1 MKKVITAVIT
11 VVMAV
16 SMVLAMTACGATPE
30 EKLKSFIESETFQ
43 SQIDS
48 YKSSFGSTLDVD
60 VKADENK
67 LIYEFT
73 YKSQIEDDDVEVMK
87 EQLDTTF
94 EANAATYEDIA
105 NELKSELKIEDPVVV
120 IQALNA
126 DGTTI
131 YEKSFKATE

>member
-11 VVMAV
+11 MVMAV
-16 SMVLAMTACGATPE
+16 AMVLCMTACGATPE

>member
-94 EANAATYEDIA
+94 EANAATYEDTA
-105 NELKSELKIEDPVVV
+105 NELKSELKIEDPVIV